1 MREPV
6 RALDRSRASVV
17 EKDSA
22 PVRSP
27 ESSRATSD
35 DPPVPGFEAVEAVWR
50 LLRLHGHEGGLQAF
64 REAHD
69 LRGSAESLAE
79 PLERAGIQARPAL
92 IEAEELA
99 YLDVPTLLQLRD
111 GSWVVLE
118 ARGKQAVQIAGD
130 GESRSLSIAE
140 LAPSL
145 SGYVLDLSPSLPAG
159 KGLWD
164 RLIALVLHHRR
175 ALVLVALASAL
186 LQLLGLVVPE
196 ITSAVMDRALPD
208 RARSTL
214 HLVAVGVV
222 LVAAF
227 KALIGWVRE
236 KVLLFLVTRVDVSA
250 EGGLLQHLLR
260 LPFPYLDKMTL
271 GERLQAFTGMAGARE
286 VVAERT
292 LAAVLDG
299 FMAIAFVVSMAL
311 KLPEATAVV
320 GVVAMLMAGLAIF
333 VGTSQAR
340 QQAKEIAAQARERG
354 YLSELIAGIGTV
366 KAAGAEEQGLQRWV
380 QRFRV
385 ELGHALRRQRLG
397 LWSDVGLET
406 LQQGL
411 YAALL
416 IWGGSLIL
424 DGKLQIGT
432 LFAFVQLSSG
442 FLGAVFGFVR
452 VYLLLAVLRP
462 QLAKTKEVLE
472 HAPEKRTTRRS
483 TSSERAVPVAIENIC
498 FRYNQD
504 SPWIARGYSRRF
516 EAGAKEVIT
525 GASGF
530 GKSTILRLLAGLY
543 VPEEGSISIGGM
555 SPHAAANEI
564 LYLPQFVNLFSGSI
578 IENLRLLSGGAPVP
592 HLFQASEL
600 TGLAA
605 LVATL
610 PMKYQTILS
619 PGGKSISG
627 GQRQLIALTAAIASN
642 RRLLLLDE
650 AMSNI
655 DPIRA
660 VALRKLLEAI
670 PATIIEARHVA

>member
-1 MREPV
+1 MRDPAWAAERPRR
-6 RALDRSRASVV
+6 RARDVAREDLAPAPAAGAS
-17 EKDSA
+17 
-22 PVRSP
+22 PLR
-27 ESSRATSD
+27 
-35 DPPVPGFEAVEAVWR
+35 GFEAVEAVWR
-50 LLRLHGHEGGLQAF
+50 LLSLYGQEGGLQAF

-92 IEAEELA
+92 IEAEEIA
-99 YLDVPTLLQLRD
+99 YLDVPTLLQLGD

-118 ARGKQAVQIAGD
+118 AHTKQAAQILGQ
-130 GESRSLSIAE
+130 GGSRSMPIGE
-140 LAPSL
+140 LAPLL
-145 SGYVLDLSPSLPAG
+145 SGYALDLSPSLPEG

-164 RLIALVLHHRR
+164 RLVALVLHHRR
-175 ALVLVALASAL
+175 TLVLLALASCL
-186 LQLLGLVVPE
+186 MQLLGLVVP
-196 ITSAVMDRALPD
+196 D
-208 RARSTL
+208 RARSML
-214 HLVAVGVV
+214 HLVAVGVI

-227 KALIGWVRE
+227 QAWIGWVRE
-236 KVLLFLVTRVDVSA
+236 KVLLYLVTRIDVSA

-292 LAAVLDG
+292 VAAVLDG
-299 FMAIAFVVSMAL
+299 CMAVAYVVSMAL
-311 KLPEATAVV
+311 KLPAATGVVIAVALAMGGIAMVV
-320 GVVAMLMAGLAIF
+320 GAR
-333 VGTSQAR
+333 QAR
-340 QQAKEIAAQARERG
+340 HEAKELTAQTRQRG

-366 KAAGAEEQGLQRWV
+366 KAAGAEEQGLRRWAA
-380 QRFRV
+380 RFKA
-385 ELGHALRRQRLG
+385 ELSHGLARSRLG

-406 LQQGL
+406 LRQGL

-416 IWGGSLIL
+416 IWGGALIL
-424 DGKLQIGT
+424 DRKLQVGT

-442 FLGAVFGFVR
+442 FLAAVFGLVR
-452 VYLLLAVLRP
+452 VYLLLVVLRP
-462 QLAKTKEVLE
+462 QLAPTKAALE
-472 HAPEKRTTRRS
+472 HAPERRVRRRS
-483 TSSERAVPVAIENIC
+483 ASPGRALPVVIDGIW

-504 SPWIARGYSRRF
+504 SPWIAKGYSNRF
-516 EAGAKEVIT
+516 EAGAKDVIH
-525 GASGF
+525 GPSGF

-543 VPEEGSISIGGM
+543 TPEEGSISVGGM
-555 SPHAAANEI
+555 SPQVAAGEI

-578 IENLRLLSGGAPVP
+578 LENLRLLSGGAHVAR
-592 HLFQASEL
+592 LFEAAEL

-627 GQRQLIALTAAIASN
+627 GQRQLIALTAAIASE
-642 RRLLLLDE
+642 RKLLLLDE
-650 AMSNI
+650 AMSNL

-660 VALRKLLEAI
+660 VVLRKLLEAI
-670 PATIIEARHVA
+670 PATVVEARHVV

>member
-1 MREPV
+1 MREPAW
-6 RALDRSRASVV
+6 ALDRSRGTVAETGSASV
-17 EKDSA
+17 
-22 PVRSP
+22 
-27 ESSRATSD
+27 RAD
-35 DPPVPGFEAVEAVWR
+35 GMPVPGLEAMEAVWR

-111 GSWVVLE
+111 GTWVVLE
-118 ARGKQAVQIAGD
+118 GRGKQAVQIAGN
-130 GESRSLSIAE
+130 GETRSLSIAE
-140 LAPSL
+140 LAPYL
-145 SGYVLDLSPSLPAG
+145 SGYALDLSPSLPAG

-164 RLIALVLHHRR
+164 RLIALVLHHRHT
-175 ALVLVALASAL
+175 LVLVALASAL

-196 ITSAVMDRALPD
+196 ITGAVMDRALPD

-214 HLVAVGVV
+214 HLVAVGVI

-227 KALIGWVRE
+227 QALIGFVRE

-299 FMAIAFVVSMAL
+299 FMAIAFVASMVL
-311 KLPEATAVV
+311 KLPAATAVV
-320 GVVAMLMAGLAIF
+320 GVVALLMAGLAIF

-340 QQAKEIAAQARERG
+340 HQGKEIAAQARERG

-406 LQQGL
+406 LRQGL

-442 FLGAVFGFVR
+442 FLGAVFGLVR

-472 HAPEKRTTRRS
+472 HTPEKRTRRS
-483 TSSERAVPVAIENIC
+483 ASTERSLPVIIENIW
-498 FRYNQD
+498 FRYGPD

-543 VPEEGSISIGGM
+543 GPEEGSISIGGM
-555 SPHAAANEI
+555 SPQAAANDI

-592 HLFQASEL
+592 HLFQAAEL
-600 TGLAA
+600 TGLAS
-605 LVATL
+605 LVASL
-610 PMKYQTILS
+610 PMKYQTVLS

-627 GQRQLIALTAAIASN
+627 GQRQLIALTAAIASD